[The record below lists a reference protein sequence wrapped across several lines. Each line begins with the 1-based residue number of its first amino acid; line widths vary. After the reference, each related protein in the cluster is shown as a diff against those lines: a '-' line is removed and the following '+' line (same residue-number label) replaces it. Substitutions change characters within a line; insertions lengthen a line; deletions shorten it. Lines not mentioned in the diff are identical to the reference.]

1 MKIIRNLL
9 KGISL
14 TAAMFVFQACYG
26 TERDWYGENNMT
38 FHVVSAEDGSP
49 MPHVKIRS
57 QLQVGDTNQ
66 EWYLLGYTNDEGI
79 ASVWVDYNYGDN
91 FQTLFRFLKCFK
103 TSVSGHC
110 SQYVSRVLHHAL
122 LRAAD
127 AEIYLQIFHCKC

>member
-1 MKIIRNLL
+1 MNIIRNLL

-26 TERDWYGENNMT
+26 TNEGWYVENNMT

-79 ASVWVDYNYGDN
+79 ASVWVDYNYSEN
-91 FQTLFRFLKCFK
+91 SQILFRFVADNPDYAVKDTLINNDYHHDIKIVLSK
-103 TSVSGHC
+103 TD
-110 SQYVSRVLHHAL
+110 HA
-122 LRAAD
+122 
-127 AEIYLQIFHCKC
+127 Q

>member
-26 TERDWYGENNMT
+26 TDRDWYGENNMT

-79 ASVWVDYNYGDN
+79 ASVWVDHNFSDN
-91 FQTLFRFLKCFK
+91 AQTLFRFVADDPDYAVKDTLLNNDYHHDIKI
-103 TSVSGHC
+103 
-110 SQYVSRVLHHAL
+110 VLSKVDHA
-122 LRAAD
+122 
-127 AEIYLQIFHCKC
+127 Q

>member
-79 ASVWVDYNYGDN
+79 ASVWVDYNYSDN
-91 FQTLFRFLKCFK
+91 YQTLFRFVADDPDYAVKDTLLNKGYHHDIK
-103 TSVSGHC
+103 I
-110 SQYVSRVLHHAL
+110 VLSKVDHA
-122 LRAAD
+122 
-127 AEIYLQIFHCKC
+127 Q

>member
-26 TERDWYGENNMT
+26 TDSDWYGEKNMT

-79 ASVWVDYNYGDN
+79 ASVWVDHNFSDN
-91 FQTLFRFLKCFK
+91 AQTLFRFVADDPDYAVKDTLLNNDYHHDIKI
-103 TSVSGHC
+103 
-110 SQYVSRVLHHAL
+110 VLSKVDHA
-122 LRAAD
+122 
-127 AEIYLQIFHCKC
+127 Q

>member
-79 ASVWVDYNYGDN
+79 ASVWVDYNYSDN
-91 FQTLFRFLKCFK
+91 YQTLFRFVADDPDYAVKDTLLNNDYHHNIKI
-103 TSVSGHC
+103 
-110 SQYVSRVLHHAL
+110 VLSKVDHA
-122 LRAAD
+122 
-127 AEIYLQIFHCKC
+127 Q

>member
-26 TERDWYGENNMT
+26 TDEGWYGENNMT

-79 ASVWVDYNYGDN
+79 ASVWVDHNFSDN
-91 FQTLFRFLKCFK
+91 FQTLFRFVADDPDYAVKDTLLDNYYHHDIKI
-103 TSVSGHC
+103 
-110 SQYVSRVLHHAL
+110 VLSKADHA
-122 LRAAD
+122 
-127 AEIYLQIFHCKC
+127 Q

>member
-91 FQTLFRFLKCFK
+91 FQTLFRFVADDPDYAVKDTLLNKDYHHDIK
-103 TSVSGHC
+103 I
-110 SQYVSRVLHHAL
+110 VLSKVDHA
-122 LRAAD
+122 
-127 AEIYLQIFHCKC
+127 Q

>member
-79 ASVWVDYNYGDN
+79 ASVWVDYNYSDN
-91 FQTLFRFLKCFK
+91 YQTLFRFVADDPDYAVKDTLLNKDYHHDIK
-103 TSVSGHC
+103 I
-110 SQYVSRVLHHAL
+110 VLSKVDHA
-122 LRAAD
+122 
-127 AEIYLQIFHCKC
+127 Q